1 MLGVLAGLKQ
11 EARLIRRFLP
21 NAPVAL
27 SNATPEGAR
36 RGVERLLKAGATELL
51 SFGCAGSLSPD
62 AAPGTVIVAD
72 HVRYEDRDISCDP
85 GLSQVF
91 GSAYARRGGILHS
104 DVLVELGLEKA
115 WYFSQTKCLAVDME
129 SGVVADAGVPF
140 AVLRVVCDDAT
151 RDLPPAVK
159 TSVKDGAVYVPGLM
173 GSLLRHPLQIGEL
186 IRLGKEAAIAQ
197 RAMTSFLQ
205 ANPPQ
210 A

>member
-1 MLGVLAGLKQ
+1 MLGILAGLKQ

-21 NAPVAL
+21 DAPVAL

-36 RGVERLLKAGATELL
+36 RGVERLRKAGATELL

-62 AAPGTVIVAD
+62 APPGTVIVAD

-85 GLSQVF
+85 DLSQRF
-91 GSAYARRGGILHS
+91 GSAYARRGGVLHS

-115 WYFSQTKCLAVDME
+115 WYFSETKCLAVDME
-129 SGVVADAGVPF
+129 SGVVADSGVPF
-140 AVLRVVCDDAT
+140 AVLRVMCDDAT

-159 TSVKDGAVYVPGLM
+159 TSIRDGAVYVPGLV
-173 GSLLRHPLQIGEL
+173 GSLLRHPLQIGGL
-186 IRLGKEAAIAQ
+186 IRLGKEAAVAQ
-197 RAMTSFLQ
+197 RAMASFLE

>member
-1 MLGVLAGLKQ
+1 MLGILAGLKQ

-62 AAPGTVIVAD
+62 VAPGTVIVAD
-72 HVRYEDRDISCDP
+72 HVRYQDRDISCDP
-85 GLSQVF
+85 RLSETF

-104 DVLVELGLEKA
+104 DVLVELCLEKA

-159 TSVKDGAVYVPGLM
+159 TSVRDGAVYVTGLL
-173 GSLLRHPLQIGEL
+173 GSLLRHPLQIGGL
-186 IRLGKEAAIAQ
+186 IRLGREAAIAQ
-197 RAMTSFLQ
+197 RSMASFLQ

>member
-62 AAPGTVIVAD
+62 VAPGTVIVAD
-72 HVRYEDRDISCDP
+72 HVHYEDRDISCDP
-85 GLSQVF
+85 NLSQMF

-159 TSVKDGAVYVPGLM
+159 TSMKNGAVYVPGLM
-173 GSLLRHPLQIGEL
+173 GSLLRHPLQIGGL
-186 IRLGKEAAIAQ
+186 IRLGREAAVAQ
-197 RAMTSFLQ
+197 RAMESFLQ
-205 ANPPQ
+205 ANPPK